1 MQNAGINGSRPLAV
15 ALAERITLYF
25 SRNVT
30 AVFLRGHNL
39 LVRKDPG
46 QEQQIPLDQIRR
58 VVLVGKARIDPAILY
73 RLMRYG
79 IPIDWLD
86 IFGRPLGQLLSLE
99 DIRPRGGIDQISFR
113 NSAESLELARQ
124 TLLAK
129 FDNCREV
136 IRRRIHQKLP
146 WAERRKALLEARD
159 ADGLRG
165 AEGMAARMY
174 FSCWKE
180 LLRDF
185 QWLGRHPH
193 PAPDPVNMLLSLG
206 YGFLH
211 NRLSSALANAG
222 LDPRLGFF
230 HMSRGRHCALA
241 SDLMEPMRALVDAVV
256 LNLIRRNEIA
266 QASFRMRGER
276 CVCADRKLFVRLLE
290 AFEDMFIRVHVFYP
304 SARNPHAGHKC
315 SLNDAMDNLAESYAS
330 HLLQD
335 SECFIPRLV
344 PCPVT

>member
-1 MQNAGINGSRPLAV
+1 MENAGINTPRPLAV

-30 AVFLRGHNL
+30 AIFLRGHNL
-39 LVRKDPG
+39 LIQNNLGKE
-46 QEQQIPLDQIRR
+46 QEIPLNQIRR
-58 VVLVGKARIDPAILY
+58 VVLVGKARVDPLILY
-73 RLMRYG
+73 RLMRSG

-86 IFGRPLGQLLSLE
+86 VFGRPLGQLLSLE
-99 DIRPRGGIDQISFR
+99 DTRPRGHIDQISFR
-113 NSAESLELARQ
+113 NSAEALELARQ

-129 FDNCREV
+129 LDNCREV

-146 WAERRKALLEARD
+146 WAERRKALMDARD
-159 ADGLRG
+159 ADSLRG

-174 FSCWKE
+174 FSCWKD
-180 LLRDF
+180 LLHEF

-211 NRLSSALANAG
+211 NRLSSALVYAA

-241 SDLMEPMRALVDAVV
+241 SDLMEPLRALVDAAV

-266 QASFRMRGER
+266 PASFRIRGER
-276 CVCADRKLFVRLLE
+276 CVCADRTLFVRLLE
-290 AFEDMFIRVHVFYP
+290 AFEDMFIREHVFYP
-304 SARNPHAGHKC
+304 SARDPHAGHRC

-330 HLLQD
+330 HILQA
-335 SECFIPRLV
+335 SEFFMPRLA
-344 PCPVT
+344 PCPAT